1 MSRFA
6 RGLFWGSVIGGLG
19 GLFLAP
25 RSGKETRQKIVDEID
40 DLTDLTMDVNDSLE
54 QFKSSLEEVR
64 ITASTLIEPFVDGVQ
79 RDVDNFR
86 FQADPRIEQMNEQL
100 AKLQNDL
107 PDFPEE

>member
-1 MSRFA
+1 MSKFTK
-6 RGLFWGSVIGGLG
+6 GLFWGSVIGGLG

-54 QFKSSLEEVR
+54 QFKASLEEVKL
-64 ITASTLIEPFVDGVQ
+64 TASTLIDPFIEGVQ

-86 FQADPRIEQMNEQL
+86 FQADPRIEQINEQL
-100 AKLQNDL
+100 EKLQNDL
-107 PDFPEE
+107 PEFPEQ